1 VSRRKA
7 ISVAKLAPIYTQMA
21 LNTDLEANIV
31 TEDQGEH
38 SIQLALS
45 HDTVI
50 LDRSARSDSTEKDV
64 NPISESPGS
73 AHGNTDAPLKDGL
86 QITTMGTTQSEHSLS
101 STPESISKD
110 ERFNR
115 FTRRQK
121 GISLFMVSLAGFLSP
136 LSSLA
141 YLPAVPEIAKQFNTT
156 GEVINISNAIYC
168 IFMAISPC
176 LFSPCSD
183 IYGRKFTFIFCLS
196 LFTVCSVVVGL
207 SQNLAMF
214 YIFRSLTAVF
224 GTSFFS
230 IGAHIVSDLYIPSER
245 GKHMAWVIAGA
256 QVGNSF
262 GAVGGGI
269 IVQYTSWRVIFYVL
283 AGLGGLTLAIAL
295 ICLPETSSNIKY
307 LAVLEE
313 KRKTNPNKKFTIVPI
328 NPFGVITALKYPNLL
343 IDGWIVISIMYTMFN
358 LLTPI
363 RYVVDPR
370 FNLTEPIYSGL
381 FYLPSGVGYVLGSFF
396 GGRWADYFVKR
407 YIKIRGRRVPEDR
420 IRAVLIPLGIV
431 YPICMLIYGWSIDK
445 EVGGMAVPIIFMFL
459 SGVAQTFIFPAVNTY
474 CVDSMP
480 ELGGDGIGSSYF
492 SRYLAA
498 AVASATCLKS
508 INGIGVG
515 WTCTIS
521 AFVLWSGFACA
532 VVLIKWGERIR
543 INALVRYGLRK
554 PPKEVPTE

>member
-1 VSRRKA
+1 
-7 ISVAKLAPIYTQMA
+7 MA

-31 TEDQGEH
+31 SENLNEYSTQLVLSHETVVLDGTARPD
-38 SIQLALS
+38 SIQQDVNGS
-45 HDTVI
+45 
-50 LDRSARSDSTEKDV
+50 SDS
-64 NPISESPGS
+64 SRS
-73 AHGNTDAPLKDGL
+73 AHGNADAPLKDGL
-86 QITTMGTTQSEHSLS
+86 QITETGTSQSHSLS
-101 STPESISKD
+101 SIPETISKD
-110 ERFNR
+110 ERFSR
-115 FTRRQK
+115 FTKKQK
-121 GISLFMVSLAGFLSP
+121 GICLFMVSLAGFLSP

-141 YLPAVPEIAKQFNTT
+141 YLPAVPEIADQFNTT

-183 IYGRKFTFIFCLS
+183 IYGRKFTFIFCMS
-196 LFTVCSVVVGL
+196 VFTICSVVVGL

-214 YIFRSLTAVF
+214 YIFRSLTALF

-230 IGAHIVSDLYIPSER
+230 IGAHIVGDLYIPSER
-245 GKHMAWVIAGA
+245 GKHMAWIIAGA

-283 AGLGGLTLAIAL
+283 GGLGGLTLAIAL
-295 ICLPETSSNIKY
+295 VCLPETSNSIKY

-328 NPFGVITALKYPNLL
+328 NPFGVITALKYPNLF
-343 IDGWIVISIMYTMFN
+343 IDGWIVICVLFTMFS

-363 RYVVDPR
+363 RYVMDPR

-381 FYLPSGVGYVLGSFF
+381 FYLPSGLGYIFGSFF
-396 GGRWADYFVKR
+396 GGRWADYYVKK

-420 IRAVLIPLGIV
+420 VRAALIPLMI
-431 YPICMLIYGWSIDK
+431 YPICMLIYGWSVDK
-445 EVGGMAVPIIFMFL
+445 KVGGMAVPIIFMFF
-459 SGVAQTFIFPAVNTY
+459 SGIAQTFIFPAVNTY

-480 ELGGDGIGSSYF
+480 EIGGDAIGSSYF

-498 AVASATCLKS
+498 AIASATCLKS
-508 INGIGVG
+508 INNIGVG

-521 AFVLWSGFACA
+521 AFVLWSGFVAA
-532 VVLIKWGERIR
+532 VVLIKWGEGIR

-554 PPKEVPTE
+554 PIKETSTEK